1 MIRYAGSAR
10 ICVRALHPDP
20 HPLMTIAY
28 DRAGA
33 GTPLVLIHPLG
44 GDRRV
49 WEPVRERLGRERDVI
64 ALDLPGF
71 GESPPLPGTPTPSAL
86 AQAVA
91 RFLDGLGIDRPHVA
105 GNSLGGWVALELG
118 LAGRARSVGA
128 IAPAGL
134 WPEPLGPKTGIARRL
149 ARGTLPVVPL
159 VARWPAGRRALLG
172 SVVARPDRVPPAA
185 ATHLVR
191 GYTTAP
197 GFVAT
202 NAAMRAATFRGLER
216 VRAPVT
222 LAWPEHDRLVARPA
236 YLPPAVH
243 NRVLR
248 GCGHVPMWDEPE
260 HVANLLLEASASTRG
275 G

>member
-1 MIRYAGSAR
+1 MLA
-10 ICVRALHPDP
+10 H
-20 HPLMTIAY
+20 
-28 DRAGA
+28 DRTGA

-49 WEPVRERLGRERDVI
+49 WEPVLERLGSERDVI

-86 AQAVA
+86 AQVVA
-91 RFLDGLGIDRPHVA
+91 GFLDALGLGRPHIA
-105 GNSLGGWVALELG
+105 GNSLGGWVALELA

-134 WPEPLGPKTGIARRL
+134 WPEPLGPKAGIARGL
-149 ARGTLPVVPL
+149 ARGVLPVVPL
-159 VARWPAGRRALLG
+159 VARWPAGRRVLLA

-185 ATHLVR
+185 AAQLVR
-191 GYTTAP
+191 AYATAP

-202 NAAMRAATFRGLER
+202 NAAMRATTFRGLER
-216 VRAPVT
+216 VRARVT

-248 GCGHVPMWDEPE
+248 GCGHVPMWDEPA
-260 HVANLLLEASASTRG
+260 HVAHVLLEASAATRG

>member
-1 MIRYAGSAR
+1 M
-10 ICVRALHPDP
+10 L
-20 HPLMTIAY
+20 AY
-28 DRAGA
+28 DRTGA

-44 GDRRV
+44 GDRQV
-49 WEPVRERLGRERDVI
+49 WEPVLERLGRERDVI

-71 GESPPLPGTPTPSAL
+71 GDSPPLRDTPTPSAL
-86 AQAVA
+86 AQAVSS
-91 RFLDGLGIDRPHVA
+91 FLDGLGIGRLHVA

-118 LAGRARSVGA
+118 LAGRARSVAA

-134 WPEPLGPKTGIARRL
+134 WPEPLAPKPGIGRRL
-149 ARGTLPVVPL
+149 ARGTLPL
-159 VARWPAGRRALLG
+159 VTLLARWPAGRRALLA

-185 ATHLVR
+185 AAHLVR
-191 GYTTAP
+191 AYVTAP
-197 GFVAT
+197 GFVAA
-202 NAAMRAATFRGLER
+202 NAAMRSATFRGLER

-222 LAWPEHDRLVARPA
+222 MAWPEHDRMVARPS

-248 GCGHVPMWDEPE
+248 GCGHVPMWDQPD
-260 HVANLLLEASASTRG
+260 HVAHLLLEASAATRG

>member
-1 MIRYAGSAR
+1 MAPLVS
-10 ICVRALHPDP
+10 CLRALRPDAHPIV
-20 HPLMTIAY
+20 TIAY
-28 DRAGA
+28 DRTGAGA
-33 GTPLVLIHPLG
+33 PLILIHPLG
-44 GDRRV
+44 ADRRV
-49 WEPVRERLGRERDVI
+49 WEPVLERLGHERDVI

-71 GESPPLPGTPTPSAL
+71 GESPPLPGRPTPGAL
-86 AQAVA
+86 AHAVA
-91 RFLDGLGIDRPHVA
+91 AFLDGHGIRRPHVA

-134 WPEPLGPKTGIARRL
+134 WPEPLGPKAGTARRL
-149 ARGTLPVVPL
+149 ARGMLPLLPL
-159 VARWPAGRRALLG
+159 VTRWPAGRRALLA
-172 SVVARPDRVPPAA
+172 SVVARPDQVPPAA
-185 ATHLVR
+185 AAHLVR
-191 GYTTAP
+191 AYATAP

-222 LAWPEHDRLVARPA
+222 LAWPEQDRLLARPA
-236 YLPPAVH
+236 HLPPAVH

-248 GCGHVPMWDEPE
+248 GCGHVPMWDDPE